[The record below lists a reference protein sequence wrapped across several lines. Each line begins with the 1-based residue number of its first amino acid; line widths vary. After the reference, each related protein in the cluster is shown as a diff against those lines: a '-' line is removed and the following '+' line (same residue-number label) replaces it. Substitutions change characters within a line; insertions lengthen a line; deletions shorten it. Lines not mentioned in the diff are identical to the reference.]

1 MATSDWELKP
11 STLRGVAMPTKFDK
25 TNKGR
30 KVELIFTDDKY
41 TRLKTGDKG
50 TYQMC
55 LVQPDGR
62 HQHCIDW
69 DSGSKLMLIEG
80 KDRFKFIS

>member
-1 MATSDWELKP
+1 
-11 STLRGVAMPTKFDK
+11 MPTKLDE

-30 KVELIFTDDKY
+30 RVELVFTDDKY

-55 LVQPDGR
+55 LVQPNGR
-62 HQHCIDW
+62 NQHFIDW
-69 DSGSKLMLIEG
+69 DRGSNLMLIEG
-80 KDRFKFIS
+80 VDRFKFIER